1 MLRILVVNESP
12 RERQSMA
19 LALVQSGLP
28 IGRVFEASDGL
39 EALQV
44 LRDCWVDLMVCDV
57 RLPRMGGLALVQR
70 MASEGFIAQV
80 PVVIVAPTCA
90 EPEAPELTRLGVR
103 AWVYQPLQPEI
114 LGRVAR
120 DVLGLSGAA

>member
-28 IGRVFEASDGL
+28 IDRVFEASDGL
-39 EALQV
+39 EALHV

-57 RLPRMGGLALVQR
+57 HLPRMGGLALVQR

-90 EPEAPELTRLGVR
+90 EPEAPELTSLGVR
-103 AWVYQPLQPEI
+103 AWVDQPLQPEI